1 MCRTHSWRCLI
12 ECRVGSTLWVAA
24 IRLDATTPLCPYRR
38 PIVKMCRRRS
48 PPSRLTH
55 SGTVLLDTG
64 GRLAFDADAFDRSGL
79 RLLRLGQRL
88 NIRVVDGQITALNLA
103 TLPLD

>member
-1 MCRTHSWRCLI
+1 MSRGPDLVGRSHPPGRCDSALSVPAAYR
-12 ECRVGSTLWVAA
+12 EDVQATVATFST
-24 IRLDATTPLCPYRR
+24 D
-38 PIVKMCRRRS
+38 
-48 PPSRLTH
+48 TH

-88 NIRVVDGQITALNLA
+88 NIRVVDGQIMALNLA

>member
-1 MCRTHSWRCLI
+1 VSRGLNL
-12 ECRVGSTLWVAA
+12 VGRSHPPGRDDSALPVPAAYREDVQATVATFST
-24 IRLDATTPLCPYRR
+24 D
-38 PIVKMCRRRS
+38 
-48 PPSRLTH
+48 TH

-64 GRLAFDADAFDRSGL
+64 VRLAFDADAFDRSGL

-88 NIRVVDGQITALNLA
+88 NIRVVDGQITALSLA